1 MMKWHANLLVLLVV
15 CLLFAVTACR
25 KSNADNLV
33 IRDTIVTLSS
43 VDQARTSE
51 DGPSVADTLRFNLL
65 QLHLVH
71 HQPDNKWPVKTAYP
85 MQGAILPYKRVVAYY
100 GNFYSKGMGILGELP
115 AEEMLVRL
123 QREVNSWETADP
135 LIPVQ
140 PALHYIAVTAQ
151 ASAGKDGKYRL
162 RMPAGQIDKA
172 LILAGKINAIL
183 FLDVQIGHGS
193 LEEELPALEHYLA
206 MPNVHLGIDPEYS
219 MKGGE
224 RPCAVIGTFDA
235 ADINFASKY
244 LSETVRRYHLP
255 PKIMVVHRFT
265 KEMVTNYRN
274 IITRPEVQIV
284 MHMDGFGFPAKKI
297 DSYKGAIANE
307 PVQFTGFK
315 IFYKNDKLS
324 SPYRLMTPVEI
335 LKLYPSPI
343 YIQYQ

>member
-1 MMKWHANLLVLLVV
+1 MKQHSNTPLLLVF
-15 CLLFAVTACR
+15 CLLTAASGCR
-25 KSNADNLV
+25 KSNADKLV
-33 IRDTIVTLSS
+33 VRDALVTPVENDHLVASEASS
-43 VDQARTSE
+43 SGT
-51 DGPSVADTLRFNLL
+51 DTVRFDLL

-71 HQPDNKWPVKTAYP
+71 NQPNNKWPVKTAYP

-115 AEEMLVRL
+115 ADEMLVRL

-193 LEEELPALEHYLA
+193 IEEELPALEHYLA

-297 DSYKGAIANE
+297 DSYKGAITNE

-315 IFYKNDKLS
+315 IFYKNDRLS